1 MKCKILSLVFQLDN
15 LNNTTKM
22 PFYTFLFI
30 TLQSTYKKQ
39 MLSIID
45 LILLSIGVAMDA
57 FAVSIAKGLSA
68 RRVTTANYFCVG
80 AWFGGFQA
88 LMPLIGFFAGVH
100 FAHTVQSFDHWIAF
114 VLLSFIGGKMLKDAL
129 SKDEEGTIKA
139 DFSFRNMLLLAIAT
153 SIDALAVGIS
163 LAFLMVN
170 IWLAIALMGL
180 VTFAFSAA
188 GLKIGKIFGNRYK
201 KTAEIAGGIILIF
214 IGIKILFTHL

>member
-15 LNNTTKM
+15 LNNTTNM

-30 TLQSTYKKQ
+30 TLQSNYKKQ

-129 SKDEEGTIKA
+129 SKDEKGTIKA

-201 KTAEIAGGIILIF
+201 TTAEIAGGIILIF

>member
-1 MKCKILSLVFQLDN
+1 
-15 LNNTTKM
+15 
-22 PFYTFLFI
+22 
-30 TLQSTYKKQ
+30 
-39 MLSIID
+39 
-45 LILLSIGVAMDA
+45 
-57 FAVSIAKGLSA
+57 
-68 RRVTTANYFCVG
+68 
-80 AWFGGFQA
+80 
-88 LMPLIGFFAGVH
+88 
-100 FAHTVQSFDHWIAF
+100 
-114 VLLSFIGGKMLKDAL
+114 MLKDAL

-201 KTAEIAGGIILIF
+201 TTAEIAGGIILIF

>member
-1 MKCKILSLVFQLDN
+1 MKCKILSIVFPSDN
-15 LNNTTKM
+15 LNNTPKM
-22 PFYTFLFI
+22 PFCTFLFI

-68 RRVTTANYFCVG
+68 KRVTTVNYLCVG

-100 FAHTVQSFDHWIAF
+100 FAHIVQSFDHWIAF
-114 VLLSFIGGKMLKDAL
+114 VLLSFIGSKMLKDAL

-139 DFSFRNMLLLAIAT
+139 DFSFRNMLWLAIAT
-153 SIDALAVGIS
+153 SIDALAVGVS
-163 LAFLMVN
+163 LAFLQVN
-170 IWLAIALMGL
+170 IWLAIALMGFI
-180 VTFAFSAA
+180 TFAFSAA
-188 GLKIGKIFGNRYK
+188 GLKIGRVFGNRYK
-201 KTAEIAGGIILIF
+201 TSAEIAGGIILIL
-214 IGIKILFTHL
+214 IGIKILVSHL

>member
-1 MKCKILSLVFQLDN
+1 
-15 LNNTTKM
+15 
-22 PFYTFLFI
+22 
-30 TLQSTYKKQ
+30 

-45 LILLSIGVAMDA
+45 LILLSVGVAMDA
-57 FAVSIAKGLSA
+57 FAVSITKGLSA

-80 AWFGGFQA
+80 AGFGGFQA
-88 LMPLIGFFAGVH
+88 LMPVIGFFVGVH
-100 FAHTVQSFDHWIAF
+100 FAHTVQSFAHWTAF

-201 KTAEIAGGIILIF
+201 TTAEIAGGIILIF